1 MQTTYDI
8 VLVED
13 DVDLGNVV
21 SEYLKLKNFNLRWFT
36 TATETLGFFAD
47 HPNAVKLFVID
58 VGLPDIDGFELAQQ
72 ISRQH
77 PGQVFLFLTA
87 RNEKQDRLQGLG
99 LGAIDYIGKPFEIEE
114 LVLRA
119 NNIISKFSETP
130 SKPVAISE
138 ASIMIGDITY
148 LKKQLCV
155 ILPGNVQKMLTLRES
170 ELLEYLY
177 RQANSVVRKKEILLH
192 LWGSDDYFN
201 GKSLEVFISR
211 LRRMFKVSRRVSI
224 ENVYKVGYMLKV
236 SPAM

>member
-1 MQTTYDI
+1 MLATYDI

-36 TATETLGFFAD
+36 TAAETLNFFAT
-47 HPNAVKLFVID
+47 HTKAVKLFIID
-58 VGLPDIDGFELAQQ
+58 VGLPDSNGFELAQQ
-72 ISRQH
+72 IGKQN

-119 NNIISKFSETP
+119 NNIISRISEHPT
-130 SKPVAISE
+130 KPVAIPES
-138 ASIMIGDITY
+138 SILIGDITY
-148 LKKQLCV
+148 LKNQLCV

-177 RQANSVVRKKEILLH
+177 RQANSVVRKNEILLQ
-192 LWGSDDYFN
+192 LWGADDYFN

-236 SPAM
+236 S